1 MNNTTWT
8 EVCARRLDRH
18 FLAQPQTGRPV
29 DAAAAMCGAHAQ
41 VITAAE
47 LSIGLRLTGGTR
59 VAVRDALWVERSL
72 VKTRGPRG
80 TVHLLPARDL
90 PMWTGALSALPTGRG
105 PLPEDVQLTP
115 DQTEEVVAAIA
126 TALKDAE
133 LTVDELTEAIVALTG
148 SWAGDLVMEAF
159 QGLWPRWRQIE
170 HLAAYRGALCF
181 GPTRGRKVTYT
192 SPRRW
197 LPGFEPAPPEK
208 ALAELLRR
216 YLYSYGP
223 ATPAH
228 FAQWMSVPRAWAADR
243 FDEMGDELENV
254 RVEGVGAE
262 GATAWVLAGDT
273 AAPATEPQGVR
284 LLPYFDAYVV
294 GCHPRE
300 LLFPGRA
307 AERALAG
314 GQGGNYP
321 VLLINGVVA
330 GVWHLRRSG
339 RKLDITVEP
348 LGRLSAAHR
357 RALHDQ
363 VDRVGEFLE
372 GTPKLTIGPVTVGGH
387 A

>member
-1 MNNTTWT
+1 M
-8 EVCARRLDRH
+8 
-18 FLAQPQTGRPV
+18 
-29 DAAAAMCGAHAQ
+29 
-41 VITAAE
+41 
-47 LSIGLRLTGGTR
+47 
-59 VAVRDALWVERSL
+59 
-72 VKTRGPRG
+72 
-80 TVHLLPARDL
+80 
-90 PMWTGALSALPTGRG
+90 
-105 PLPEDVQLTP
+105 
-115 DQTEEVVAAIA
+115 
-126 TALKDAE
+126 
-133 LTVDELTEAIVALTG
+133 
-148 SWAGDLVMEAF
+148 
-159 QGLWPRWRQIE
+159 
-170 HLAAYRGALCF
+170 
-181 GPTRGRKVTYT
+181 
-192 SPRRW
+192 
-197 LPGFEPAPPEK
+197 
-208 ALAELLRR
+208 LRR

-228 FAQWMSVPRAWAADR
+228 FAQWMSMPRAWAADQ
-243 FDEMGDELENV
+243 FDQLDDELENV
-254 RVEGVGAE
+254 RVE

-321 VLLINGVVA
+321 VLLIDGVVA

-357 RALHDQ
+357 HALHDQ
-363 VDRVGEFLE
+363 VDRAGEFLE
-372 GTPKLTIGPVTVGGH
+372 GTPKLTIGPVMVGAH

>member
-1 MNNTTWT
+1 MTSMTWT
-8 EVCARRLDRH
+8 DVCARRLGRH
-18 FLAQPQTGRPV
+18 FLAEPSGGDPADV
-29 DAAAAMCGAHAQ
+29 AAAMCGAHAQ

-47 LSIGLRLTGGTR
+47 LSIGLRLPGGTR
-59 VAVRDALWVERSL
+59 ADVRDALWVRRSL

-80 TVHLLPARDL
+80 TVHLLPTSDL
-90 PMWTGALSALPTGRG
+90 PMWMGALSALPVANN
-105 PLPEDVQLTP
+105 PYPDDVRLTP
-115 DQTEEVVAAIA
+115 DQTEEV
-126 TALKDAE
+126 
-133 LTVDELTEAIVALTG
+133 
-148 SWAGDLVMEAF
+148 
-159 QGLWPRWRQIE
+159 
-170 HLAAYRGALCF
+170 LAAMAAA
-181 GPTRGRKVTYT
+181 
-192 SPRRW
+192 

-208 ALAELLRR
+208 ALAEMLRR
-216 YLYSYGP
+216 YLHAYGP

-228 FAQWMSVPRAWAADR
+228 FAQWLSAPRTWAISQ
-243 FDEMGDELENV
+243 FDGEKLE
-254 RVEGVGAE
+254 RVEVE
-262 GATAWVLAGDT
+262 GTSAWVLTGDT
-273 AAPATEPQGVR
+273 AAPATGPQGVR

-330 GVWHLRRSG
+330 GVWHLRRAG

-363 VDRVGEFLE
+363 VARIGEFLE